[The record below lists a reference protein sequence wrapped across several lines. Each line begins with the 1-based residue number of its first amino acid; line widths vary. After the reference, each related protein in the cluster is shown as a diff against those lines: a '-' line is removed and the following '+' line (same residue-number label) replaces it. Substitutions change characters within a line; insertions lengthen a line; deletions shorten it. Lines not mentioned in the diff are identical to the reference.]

1 MVDAVDLKS
10 TGYFYPCR
18 FKSGLRHHDSL
29 LIARLVSGKRNS
41 RYFFCIQY
49 RTACSFLIKRLQRNA
64 TYENIAGWSSQ
75 VARRAHNPEV
85 VGSNPTP
92 ATKTAV

>member
-29 LIARLVSGKRNS
+29 LGSYLANETVD
-41 RYFFCIQY
+41 
-49 RTACSFLIKRLQRNA
+49 TSFLASIEQ
-64 TYENIAGWSSQ
+64 
-75 VARRAHNPEV
+75 
-85 VGSNPTP
+85 P
-92 ATKTAV
+92 ALF